1 MKQEINVLK
10 ACRDKKQIVKLIDVI
25 EDSKAIIYILKYFE

>member
-10 ACRDKKQIVKLIDVI
+10 ACRDKKQIVKLIDII
-25 EDSKAIIYILKYFE
+25 EDSKEITYILKYFE

>member
-10 ACRDKKQIVKLIDVI
+10 ACRDMKQIVKLIDVI